1 MLKKKNST
9 KKKVNP
15 KTLVAKSYAD
25 RVQNSL
31 EKKGVQFF
39 EPVSSLSVDSDY
51 LSLPPDITDCTGR
64 ELGKYLNAFTQQ
76 KMYMR
81 TLIGWSECMV
91 EEAKR
96 KYMSISAPKYQELSR
111 EKMTEKT
118 KDIIVQNDEEVLPLY
133 EEYRDICM
141 KRDVLTYNLSS
152 IEDAIFLISREISRR
167 EKDFQDENRNY
178 NVSRK

>member
-1 MLKKKNST
+1 MLKKSNT

-25 RVQNSL
+25 RVQKSL
-31 EKKGVQFF
+31 EDKGVQFF

-51 LSLPPDITDCTGR
+51 LSLPPDITDCNGR

-81 TLIGWSECMV
+81 TLIGWSQCMV
-91 EEAKR
+91 EESRR
-96 KYMSISAPKYQELSR
+96 KYMAVSAPKYKDLST
-111 EKMTEKT
+111 KKLTEKT
-118 KDIIVQNDEEVLPLY
+118 KDIIVQSDEEVQPFY
-133 EEYRDICM
+133 EDYRDICM
-141 KRDVLTYNLSS
+141 KRDVLSYNLSS

-167 EKDFQDENRNY
+167 EKDFADENRNY